1 MKVNGINTFNY
12 SNINTVNNNH
22 KQYATRPVF
31 KQNASVAH
39 QAIVDQFIESADEK
53 KQAKN
58 PLYLLKD
65 ILFSTET
72 TRRAKELKETIDS
85 FSYDSTDNI
94 LYKI

>member
-1 MKVNGINTFNY
+1 M
-12 SNINTVNNNH
+12 
-22 KQYATRPVF
+22 F